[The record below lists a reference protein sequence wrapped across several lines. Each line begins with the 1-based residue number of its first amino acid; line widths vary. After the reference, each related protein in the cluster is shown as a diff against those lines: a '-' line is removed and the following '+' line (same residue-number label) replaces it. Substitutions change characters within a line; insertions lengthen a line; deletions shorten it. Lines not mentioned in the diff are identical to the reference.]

1 MENVILHRTCTSVQ
15 SLNVSLNSNCDHP
28 HLGGNP
34 REFDL
39 FEKFWSPLCGWKTV
53 NLYVITCFCAIF
65 NLYFYANST
74 FVVSKYCEITH
85 LLKSI
90 QENWLHNDSFLNI
103 TYKIFLHA
111 TADQFLVEGQM
122 PVGGQW
128 FASNARLS
136 GDQLE
141 SNAGGSRGGMI
152 AVGID
157 WYITGKLI

>member
-1 MENVILHRTCTSVQ
+1 M
-15 SLNVSLNSNCDHP
+15 
-28 HLGGNP
+28 
-34 REFDL
+34 
-39 FEKFWSPLCGWKTV
+39 
-53 NLYVITCFCAIF
+53 
-65 NLYFYANST
+65 
-74 FVVSKYCEITH
+74 
-85 LLKSI
+85 
-90 QENWLHNDSFLNI
+90 HNDSFLNI

-157 WYITGKLI
+157 